1 MYGIALRE
9 RPDDWSVLQQRDGMA
24 KAHLSGSFSVHPAA
38 LQVGVE
44 QVTPCYRVMREEDN
58 LPVIPWTP
66 MTAVQLADSVHFC
79 GSFETEIALPV
90 GGPFRIETT
99 LLTKSTQ
106 QSLTWLYRGDVSLH
120 LLVGDVFVIAGQ
132 SNSAGHAW
140 DTCPD
145 PPHLCVHVFRNR
157 CRWDLATHPL
167 NDSTDAGNPPNE
179 EMGIPGISPYL
190 SFGKKYYALTRH
202 PVGLIQTALGGSAIA
217 QWNPET
223 GPLYQNML
231 ERIRLTGQKPAGVL
245 WYQGCNDTDNGETE
259 QYLSDFQAMV
269 LHLRRDLGYPIPI
282 FTMQLNRQIGGGSD
296 LGWAKIREAQRRAA
310 AAIPDVHILTTT
322 NLPLS
327 DSLHN
332 SAAANLVLGEK
343 LAMQAARYLA
353 GAQVPDFIPPEF
365 ESAALLSGE
374 ALAERRLEGIWLM
387 LRFRHVSSWFVL
399 YSQRGEES
407 GFTLEDAEGE
417 IPILTIRADVQDRN
431 HVFLRLQRKPQKN
444 SVLSFCWQADP
455 VRFPLVDA
463 VTYLPPVSF
472 YQVPIL
478 DAEGLE
484 NE

>member
-1 MYGIALRE
+1 MGRRSNI
-9 RPDDWSVLQQRDGMA
+9 
-24 KAHLSGSFSVHPAA
+24 
-38 LQVGVE
+38 
-44 QVTPCYRVMREEDN
+44 YR
-58 LPVIPWTP
+58 I
-66 MTAVQLADSVHFC
+66 
-79 GSFETEIALPV
+79 
-90 GGPFRIETT
+90 FR
-99 LLTKSTQ
+99 
-106 QSLTWLYRGDVSLH
+106 R
-120 LLVGDVFVIAGQ
+120 
-132 SNSAGHAW
+132 
-140 DTCPD
+140 
-145 PPHLCVHVFRNR
+145 
-157 CRWDLATHPL
+157 
-167 NDSTDAGNPPNE
+167 
-179 EMGIPGISPYL
+179 
-190 SFGKKYYALTRH
+190 
-202 PVGLIQTALGGSAIA
+202 
-217 QWNPET
+217 
-223 GPLYQNML
+223 
-231 ERIRLTGQKPAGVL
+231 
-245 WYQGCNDTDNGETE
+245 
-259 QYLSDFQAMV
+259 
-269 LHLRRDLGYPIPI
+269 
-282 FTMQLNRQIGGGSD
+282 GGSD

-353 GAQVPDFIPPEF
+353 GAQVPDFTPPEF

-444 SVLSFCWQADP
+444 SVLSFCWKADP

-478 DAEGLE
+478 DADGLK